1 MWNWETSGW
10 QTIHEPL
17 SALGVGQKARHRLVL
32 IDKQGEFSGGLS

>member
-1 MWNWETSGW
+1 MRNWETSGW

-17 SALGVGQKARHRLVL
+17 SVLGVGQARHRLVL